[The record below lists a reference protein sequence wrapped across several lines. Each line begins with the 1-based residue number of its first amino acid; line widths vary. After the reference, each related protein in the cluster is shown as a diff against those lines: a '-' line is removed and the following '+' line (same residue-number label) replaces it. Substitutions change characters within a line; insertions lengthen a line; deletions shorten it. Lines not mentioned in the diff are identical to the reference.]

1 MSPTQERHTPQLA
14 VNPIA
19 YWLVDGKV
27 NKSKEVFDYTIEV
40 DEPSVDDRF
49 ESMRRSYEWAVRC
62 LPPREHTTRD

>member
-19 YWLVDGKV
+19 YWLVDGTV
-27 NKSKEVFDYTIEV
+27 TKSKGVFDYTIEV

-49 ESMRRSYEWAVRC
+49 ESMRRSYKWSLRC
-62 LPPREHTTRD
+62 LSTKEHDS